1 MKNTVMI
8 MAATA
13 MLTACGGGASRS
25 GECHI
30 HGELD
35 SDKWDG
41 QYIFFVP
48 MYDKEQ
54 IGVDSVKIKGRTFDF
69 TTDKSCVSDIR
80 LSWRTRYGTQN
91 LLVVYE
97 PGDVSVKIDSVS
109 SGGGT
114 PLNDSLEAWKERSS
128 QYNETAEALN
138 RAARNFAVAGDT
150 AAAKAM
156 KAQARAAYGDYK
168 AATVRLADSTEG
180 TPLAKFLN
188 IRVLNRE

>member
-8 MAATA
+8 MAAA
-13 MLTACGGGASRS
+13 ALLTACGGGAARS

-30 HGELD
+30 HGELS

-48 MYDKEQ
+48 MYDKESV
-54 IGVDSVKIKGRTFDF
+54 GVDSVKIKGRTFDF
-69 TTDKSCVSDIR
+69 TTAKSCVSDIR

-97 PGDVSVKIDSVS
+97 PGEVNVRIDSVS

-114 PLNDSLEAWKERSS
+114 PLNDSLEAWKERSERYS
-128 QYNETAEALN
+128 AAAEALR
-138 RAARNFAVAGDT
+138 RAAQNFGVAGDS
-150 AAAKAM
+150 AAAQAM
-156 KAQARAAYGDYK
+156 KEQARAARDDYRE
-168 AATVRLADSTEG
+168 ATVRLADATEG
-180 TPLAKFLN
+180 TPLADFLN
-188 IRVLNRE
+188 IRVLNRK

>member
-1 MKNTVMI
+1 MKKVSLI
-8 MAATA
+8 IAACV
-13 MLTACGGGASRS
+13 MLTACGTGSHRS
-25 GECHI
+25 GECRI
-30 HGELD
+30 HGSLG

-54 IGVDSVKIKGRTFDF
+54 VGVDSVKIKGRTFDF
-69 TTDKSCVSDIR
+69 ATDKSCVSDIR

-97 PGDVSVKIDSVS
+97 PGDVSVRIDSVS

-114 PLNDSLEAWKERSS
+114 PLNDSLEAWKNLSTK
-128 QYNETAEALN
+128 YNEAAEALN

-150 AAAKAM
+150 VAAKVM

-168 AATVRLADSTEG
+168 AATTRLADATEG

-188 IRVLNRE
+188 TRVLNRE